1 MSRLSASL
9 LIPAITLMLGGC
21 TSELDKVRGQFIDSC
36 MSSGAPKSNC
46 KCAIDKLQDHYG
58 EQGLVAINK
67 QGRPPSD
74 FFDQLAN
81 AAEQCRHQ

>member
-1 MSRLSASL
+1 MSRLSVSL
-9 LIPAITLMLGGC
+9 LIPAVTLILGGC

-58 EQGLVAINK
+58 EQGLMAINR

-74 FFDQLAN
+74 FLDQLAN
-81 AAEQCRHQ
+81 AAEQCRYQ